1 MLYNQW
7 HIKIHVL
14 FPSSLKK
21 DWSDFFQYF
30 LILELYQTDKKKIYI
45 LTDTYNAKFGTLL
58 KEKNAILSVIQLVY
72 TVMQNTLKLATY

>member
-1 MLYNQW
+1 MTYQNSCS
-7 HIKIHVL
+7 ISL
-14 FPSSLKK
+14 FSKERLIR
-21 DWSDFFQYF
+21 FFQYF
-30 LILELYQTDKKKIYI
+30 YFILELYQTDKKKIYI